1 MNELREVTMPEQSTV
16 EKVSALDRLMYLEN
30 TIDELE
36 KALDSILMP
45 ADPAMAVPSAEDY
58 LPEVLKR
65 IEVLNLDLRLILRR
79 IYI

>member
-36 KALDSILMP
+36 KALDS
-45 ADPAMAVPSAEDY
+45 
-58 LPEVLKR
+58 
-65 IEVLNLDLRLILRR
+65 
-79 IYI
+79 